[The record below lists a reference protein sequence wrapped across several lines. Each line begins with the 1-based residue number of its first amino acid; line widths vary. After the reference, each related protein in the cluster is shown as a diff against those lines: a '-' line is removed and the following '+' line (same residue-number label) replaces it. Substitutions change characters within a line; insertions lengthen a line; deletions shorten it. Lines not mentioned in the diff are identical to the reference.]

1 MYIKY
6 IAIHI
11 YYCILIYNTLC
22 KMEFLFTNVRVVII
36 DFGVYVYKFFLTGKN
51 FIMLLLIIV
60 EVQYLVKL
68 NMLEKIK
75 I

>member
-1 MYIKY
+1 MY
-6 IAIHI
+6 
-11 YYCILIYNTLC
+11 YYILIYNTLC
-22 KMEFLFTNVRVVII
+22 KIEFLFINVRVVFVII
-36 DFGVYVYKFFLTGKN
+36 DFGVYVYKFFLIGRN

-60 EVQYLVKL
+60 EVQYFVKF

>member
-1 MYIKY
+1 MY
-6 IAIHI
+6 
-11 YYCILIYNTLC
+11 YYILIYNTLC
-22 KMEFLFTNVRVVII
+22 KIEFLFINVRVVFVII
-36 DFGVYVYKFFLTGKN
+36 DFGVYVYKFFLIGRN

-60 EVQYLVKL
+60 EVQYLVKF

>member
-1 MYIKY
+1 MY
-6 IAIHI
+6 
-11 YYCILIYNTLC
+11 YYILIYNTLC
-22 KMEFLFTNVRVVII
+22 KIEFFFINVRVVFVII
-36 DFGVYVYKFFLTGKN
+36 DFGVYVYKFFLIGRN

-60 EVQYLVKL
+60 EVQYLVKF